1 MNKYKYKIKWYN
13 ERDDKIEDISGFV
26 FGETYLEAMKNLIG
40 YYGNQEIEKVS
51 LKCVDDTDYPIHE
64 IKNTTFQDN

>member
-13 ERDDKIEDISGFV
+13 EIDDKIEDISGFV

-51 LKCVDDTDYPIHE
+51 LKYVDDTDYPIHE
-64 IKNTTFQDN
+64 IKNTIFQDN